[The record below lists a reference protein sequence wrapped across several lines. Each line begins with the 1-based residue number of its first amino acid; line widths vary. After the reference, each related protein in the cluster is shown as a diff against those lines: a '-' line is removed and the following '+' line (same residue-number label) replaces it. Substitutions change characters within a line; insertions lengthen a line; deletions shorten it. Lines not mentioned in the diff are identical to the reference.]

1 MTLAYHVIA
10 AWFVRSRLAY
20 RKAFVG
26 FVSKVRERER
36 KKERHACSHSP
47 CVLDYDPFNKGCT
60 LFSSLSSY
68 LWQGLK
74 ASAVN
79 PERFD
84 PRPDSPALA
93 TAKSHSNNVSNQPSP
108 QTAPRSISPVTKKE
122 TDSSCELHSE
132 MSEVCMDMMA
142 RYAFAPCM
150 SQPNR

>member
-26 FVSKVRERER
+26 FVSKVREKE
-36 KKERHACSHSP
+36 KKERHAYSHSL
-47 CVLDYDPFNKGCT
+47 CVSDYNPFNKSCAF
-60 LFSSLSSY
+60 FSSLPSY

-74 ASAVN
+74 ASAVI

-93 TAKSHSNNVSNQPSP
+93 TAKSHGNNVSNQPSP
-108 QTAPRSISPVTKKE
+108 QTAPRSISPVTNKE

-142 RYAFAPCM
+142 RYTFAPCM

>member
-26 FVSKVRERER
+26 FVSKVRAKEE
-36 KKERHACSHSP
+36 KKGTHFLILF

-60 LFSSLSSY
+60 LFSSLPSY

-132 MSEVCMDMMA
+132 MSEVCMDMMS
-142 RYAFAPCM
+142 RYTFAPCM